1 MSAGAAHVTVTA
13 PSPAVTP
20 GAAGAPGAAA
30 GVTLAEVTLAEV
42 DSPQPAPVSASTSM
56 VYVDPLVRLAT
67 VQVRLG
73 AATWQVDP
81 PGVAVAR

>member
-1 MSAGAAHVTVTA
+1 MSSGADHVTVTA
-13 PSPAVTP
+13 PLPAVTP

-30 GVTLAEVTLAEV
+30 GVTLAEVV
-42 DSPQPAPVSASTSM
+42 SPQPAPVSASTLM

-73 AATWQVDP
+73 AATWHVDP
-81 PGVAVAR
+81 PGSAVAR